1 MKAFKYTFQ
10 KIVDLKESEKIQAE
24 WMLSEAIAELNE
36 QQKQLEHLENQ
47 EKVWQ
52 QKLEDSVLVPTTM
65 QDVITIQHYIDFYIQ
80 AIVQKKLVIQKVKQK
95 VDMRRQEL
103 ASKMKEEKV
112 WVKAKDNAYSQFKQA
127 VQLKEQNELDEMAS
141 IRFIAP
147 TP

>member
-10 KIVDLKESEKIQAE
+10 KIVDLKESEKTQAE

>member
-80 AIVQKKLVIQKVKQK
+80 AIVEKKLVIQKVKQK